1 MIMTTTTPT
10 TPELIEQVDM
20 KEIEEILEQAKAA
33 LSEEQHRK
41 LKAAVETLAFLTSEI
56 EDKQASIKR
65 LRRLLFGPTSEK
77 TKVVLENIIDEA
89 SRAAAEGAEGEAP
102 SEGSSQESGAE
113 PEPEKPKPKPK
124 GHGRNGADAYRSAK
138 RTKVLHES
146 LKTGDRCPQT
156 NCKGRLSRLKKPARL
171 VRIKGGAPLEAEVI
185 EKERL
190 RCALCGEI
198 FTAKSPEGVG
208 EEKYDATARSMMA
221 ILRYG
226 TGLPL
231 TRLEKLQGSLGVP
244 LPASTQWEVVKQA
257 SSVFFPAHAELIRQ
271 AAQGEVLHNDDTSMK
286 ILELMK
292 EDRERKNRGDPP
304 DRTGM
309 FTSAIVSVRE
319 EVRIAMFFTGR
330 AHAGENLAKVLAE
343 RAAALRRPIQMCDA
357 LSRNVSADFDTI
369 VCNCMSHARR
379 SYVDVVENFP
389 DECRVVLEKLRV
401 VFRNDATARK
411 EKMSPEER
419 LQFHRRESFRPMAE
433 LRQWM
438 RKQLR
443 DHLVES
449 NSGLGQA
456 IAYTHNHWRKLTRFL
471 FVAGAPLENNLCERM
486 LKRAIIHRKNSLFYK
501 TEEGARVGD
510 LYMSLISTCE
520 LAGANP
526 FDYLTELQKNAAAL
540 EAHPERWMPW
550 NYRQT
555 LQRTAELGES

>member
-1 MIMTTTTPT
+1 MSTARIQTLEVTME
-10 TPELIEQVDM
+10 ELDS
-20 KEIEEILEQAKAA
+20 ILEHSRREA
-33 LSEEQHRK
+33 LSEEEHRK
-41 LKAAVETLAFLTSEI
+41 LKAAIETLAFLTNEI
-56 EDKQASIKR
+56 GDKQASIKR
-65 LRRLLFGPTSEK
+65 LRKLLFGPTSEK
-77 TKVVLENIIDEA
+77 TKVVLKDLLDEA
-89 SRAAAEGAEGEAP
+89 RAAAGEGAEGEAQ
-102 SEGSSQESGAE
+102 SEGSAEGSDAQTE
-113 PEPEKPKPKPK
+113 PEKPKPK
-124 GHGRNGADAYRSAK
+124 GHGRNGADAYRGAK
-138 RTKVLHES
+138 RIKVPHES

-190 RCALCGEI
+190 RCGLCGEI

-208 EEKYDATARSMMA
+208 EEKYDATATSMMA

-226 TGLPL
+226 SGLPL
-231 TRLEKLQGSLGVP
+231 SRLEKLQGSLGVP

-257 SSVFFPAHAELIRQ
+257 SSIFFPAHAELIRQ

-304 DRTGM
+304 DRTGV
-309 FTSAIVSVRE
+309 FTSAIVSVRDE
-319 EVRIAMFFTGR
+319 IRIVMFFTGR

-433 LRQWM
+433 LRQWR

-443 DHLVES
+443 DRLVEA

-456 IAYTHNHWRKLTRFL
+456 IAYMQKHWRKLTRFL

-510 LYMSLISTCE
+510 LYMSLIATCQ

-526 FDYLTELQKNAAAL
+526 FDYLTELQKNSATLA
-540 EAHPERWMPW
+540 AHPEDWMPW
-550 NYRQT
+550 NYRRT
-555 LQRTAELGES
+555 LERAARLQES

>member
-1 MIMTTTTPT
+1 MTMRTTTT
-10 TPELIEQVDM
+10 TPELIEQIDM
-20 KEIEEILEQAKAA
+20 KEIEEILEHSRREA
-33 LSEEQHRK
+33 LSEEEHRK
-41 LKAAVETLAFLTSEI
+41 LKAAIETLAFLTSEI

-65 LRRLLFGPTSEK
+65 LRKLLFGQTSEK
-77 TKVVLENIIDEA
+77 TKVVLEDLLDEA
-89 SRAAAEGAEGEAP
+89 SSAATQGAEDEARSEGA
-102 SEGSSQESGAE
+102 SEQAE
-113 PEPEKPKPKPK
+113 PEKPKPK
-124 GHGRNGADAYRSAK
+124 GHGRNGADAYRGAK
-138 RTKVLHES
+138 RTKVPHES

-190 RCALCGEI
+190 RCGLCGEI

-208 EEKYDATARSMMA
+208 EEKYDATAVSMMA

-226 TGLPL
+226 SGLPL
-231 TRLEKLQGSLGVP
+231 NRLEKLQGSLGVP

-257 SSVFFPAHAELIRQ
+257 SSIFFPAHDELIRQ
-271 AAQGEVLHNDDTSMK
+271 AAQGEVLHNDDTSMP

-292 EDRERKNRGDPP
+292 EDRERKKRGDPP

-319 EVRIAMFFTGR
+319 EVRMVMFFTGR

-357 LSRNVSADFDTI
+357 LSRNVSEDFDTI

-379 SYVDVVENFP
+379 AYVDVVESFP

-443 DHLVES
+443 DRLVEA

-456 IAYTHNHWRKLTRFL
+456 IAYMQKHWRKLTRFL

-501 TEEGARVGD
+501 TEQGARVGD
-510 LYMSLISTCE
+510 LYMSLIASCQ

-540 EAHPERWMPW
+540 GAHPERWMPW

-555 LQRTAELGES
+555 LERAARLQQS